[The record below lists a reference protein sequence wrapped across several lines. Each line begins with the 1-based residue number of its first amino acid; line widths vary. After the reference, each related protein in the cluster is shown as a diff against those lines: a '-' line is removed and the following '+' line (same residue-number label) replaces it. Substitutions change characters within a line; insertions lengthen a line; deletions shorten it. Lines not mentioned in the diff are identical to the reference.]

1 MQPGAVD
8 VCNITCVNEMPSRI
22 MLDQV
27 FRAKGYGT
35 SSRTEGWII
44 DAGAILVKR
53 SDAVG
58 IEGAAAWQ
66 CEAAGNHA

>member
-1 MQPGAVD
+1 MYVRS
-8 VCNITCVNEMPSRI
+8 ITFVNEMPCRI

-35 SSRTEGWII
+35 SSTEVWII
-44 DAGAILVKR
+44 DVGAILVKR

>member
-1 MQPGAVD
+1 MYVRS
-8 VCNITCVNEMPSRI
+8 ITFVNEMPCRI

-35 SSRTEGWII
+35 SSLTEVWII
-44 DAGAILVKR
+44 DVGAILVKR

-58 IEGAAAWQ
+58 IEGAAARQ
-66 CEAAGNHA
+66 CEAACKHA

>member
-1 MQPGAVD
+1 MYVRS
-8 VCNITCVNEMPSRI
+8 ITFVNEMPCRI

-35 SSRTEGWII
+35 SSPTEVWII
-44 DAGAILVKR
+44 DVGAILVKR

-58 IEGAAAWQ
+58 GSGSAV
-66 CEAAGNHA
+66 